1 MNKMKTITLSILL
14 AVLLLLSM
22 DMTASAQAT
31 RTYLASYEYDCMVDP
46 GTMWLEGD
54 ILHVRGRVQSNVN
67 VSDAPELNGISTVVG
82 NADINL
88 KTGYGVFRGTYSFQP
103 NDIAGTW
110 EGSWIFTGTKGTG
123 VSRTVAQGT
132 GALAGKKLF
141 LTMRDDLSP
150 GDESAAMCANL
161 GEWSGNIV
169 AEGYILDPGGP

>member
-1 MNKMKTITLSILL
+1 MKKITLSIVLALVLL
-14 AVLLLLSM
+14 ASLAL
-22 DMTASAQAT
+22 TANAQAT

-54 ILHVRGRVQSNVN
+54 ILHVRGRIQSNVD

-88 KTGYGVFRGTYSFQP
+88 KTGYGVFRGTFSFQP
-103 NDIAGTW
+103 KGIAGTW

-123 VSRTVAQGT
+123 VARTVAHGT
-132 GALAGKKLF
+132 GALAGRQLF

-150 GDESAAMCANL
+150 GDESPAMCDGI
-161 GEWSGNIV
+161 GEWSGNIFV
-169 AEGYILDPGGP
+169 EGYILDPAGP